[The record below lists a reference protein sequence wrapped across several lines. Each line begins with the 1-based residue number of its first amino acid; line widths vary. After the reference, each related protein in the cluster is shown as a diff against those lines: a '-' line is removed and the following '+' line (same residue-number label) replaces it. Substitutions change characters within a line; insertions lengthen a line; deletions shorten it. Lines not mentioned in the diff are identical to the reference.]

1 MISCESGRLIEKSN
15 RLDLCVLDMYDD
27 LSGAGNLRTWWEN
40 IVTLGPKL
48 GYQSWLVVKPEA
60 EDEVQQIFADTNIR
74 KTTEGR
80 KYLGASLV
88 ERLVSPN
95 ISMN

>member
-1 MISCESGRLIEKSN
+1 M
-15 RLDLCVLDMYDD
+15 DD
-27 LSGAGNLRTWWEN
+27 LSDAGNLANRRTWWEN

-60 EDEVQQIFADTNIR
+60 EDEVQQIFVDTNMR

-80 KYLGASLV
+80 KYLGGFMGS
-88 ERLVSPN
+88 RLVSPYTP
-95 ISMN
+95 MN